1 MSSDR
6 ADLLVEAGDAD
17 AAGGGVLQPVVL
29 VAGSLAE
36 GPQEHKFAERHASI
50 DPGGLG
56 DPDLQRPLDR
66 VAGVPKRRR
75 DMYPDTEGTG
85 RPVPVEQL
93 GVVLGTSVFE
103 SVAEIQDTGLEDVSA
118 IGDGQWVD
126 VGLLRSIQV

>member
-1 MSSDR
+1 
-6 ADLLVEAGDAD
+6 
-17 AAGGGVLQPVVL
+17 
-29 VAGSLAE
+29 
-36 GPQEHKFAERHASI
+36 
-50 DPGGLG
+50 
-56 DPDLQRPLDR
+56 
-66 VAGVPKRRR
+66 
-75 DMYPDTEGTG
+75 MYPDTEGTG